1 MKKGPM
7 IQWSNGK
14 RPFISQRKEDSNT
27 SNFLTI
33 PIGYYRYMNE
43 TDFKVNALMLP
54 ISDDVNMN
62 NKKIINCQGKD
73 DDDICTIENLSV
85 YYKKGGPIDMNNN
98 RIINCSEGL
107 NENDVC
113 TIKNLQSYY
122 MIGNELNM
130 RNQRITGVA
139 DGMALN
145 DAVNINHLNNLS
157 RNTFC
162 YKSGTLT
169 FNRYGISINH
179 KAPIDS
185 IAVEI
190 LLIYKYDSYVQQP
203 IVIKG
208 QYTLFISPVTDISAY
223 TDKEY
228 YFNYWKVNVTE
239 QTPSPGL
246 NVTERE
252 FHNIQPKVD
261 F

>member
-1 MKKGPM
+1 
-7 IQWSNGK
+7 
-14 RPFISQRKEDSNT
+14 
-27 SNFLTI
+27 
-33 PIGYYRYMNE
+33 
-43 TDFKVNALMLP
+43 
-54 ISDDVNMN
+54 MN
-62 NKKIINCQGKD
+62 NYKIINCCEV
-73 DDDICTIENLSV
+73 I
-85 YYKKGGPIDMNNN
+85 
-98 RIINCSEGL
+98 

-113 TIKNLQSYY
+113 TVKNLRSYH

-145 DAVNINHLNNLS
+145 DAVNINQLNNLS

-169 FNRYGISINH
+169 FNWYEISIIP

-185 IAVEI
+185 IAVGI
-190 LLIYKYDSYVQQP
+190 LLIDKYDSYVQQP

-208 QYTLFISPVTDISAY
+208 QYTLFIQPVTDISAY
-223 TDKEY
+223 TDNEY

-252 FHNIQPKVD
+252 FHNFQP
-261 F
+261 